1 MNTFGYVQYN
11 LSLSDL
17 GDKALHGPWGAPGQ
31 VEVPHCHLANV
42 VPGDHVSP
50 PVNKVQGGPVH
61 ALQKKYFIWQL

>member
-1 MNTFGYVQYN
+1 MNTSGYVQYN

-31 VEVPHCHLANV
+31 VEILHCHLANV
-42 VPGDHVSP
+42 VPGNHVAP

-61 ALQKKYFIWQL
+61 AYKRNISFGN